1 MFLLRQFLLLKQVS
15 SNNSEVVKSTSLY
28 FLIMWENTVTVA
40 INPEFSKNL
49 IERIKQNIIPEL
61 KRTEGKGDQYV
72 VDELILFIELNPQHI
87 VAQDLRILREL
98 KLAKINF
105 IQI

>member
-1 MFLLRQFLLLKQVS
+1 
-15 SNNSEVVKSTSLY
+15 
-28 FLIMWENTVTVA
+28 MWENTVTVA

-61 KRTEGKGDQYV
+61 KRTEGKGDQYFV
-72 VDELILFIELNPQHI
+72 EEIVLFIELNPQYI
-87 VAQDLRILREL
+87 VAQDLRVLREL

>member
-1 MFLLRQFLLLKQVS
+1 
-15 SNNSEVVKSTSLY
+15 
-28 FLIMWENTVTVA
+28 MWENTVTVA

-61 KRTEGKGDQYV
+61 KRAEGKGDQYV
-72 VDELILFIELNPQHI
+72 VDELILFIELNPQYI
-87 VAQDLRILREL
+87 VAQDLHVLRKL
-98 KLAKINF
+98 RLAKINF

>member
-1 MFLLRQFLLLKQVS
+1 
-15 SNNSEVVKSTSLY
+15 
-28 FLIMWENTVTVA
+28 MWENTVTIA

-61 KRTEGKGDQYV
+61 KRIEGKGDQYV
-72 VDELILFIELNPQHI
+72 VDELVLFVELNPQYI
-87 VAQDLRILREL
+87 VAQDLQVLREL

>member
-1 MFLLRQFLLLKQVS
+1 
-15 SNNSEVVKSTSLY
+15 
-28 FLIMWENTVTVA
+28 MWENTVTVA

-61 KRTEGKGDQYV
+61 KRVEGKGDQYI
-72 VDELILFIELNPQHI
+72 VDELVLFIELNPQYI
-87 VAQDLRILREL
+87 VAQDLQVLREL

>member
-1 MFLLRQFLLLKQVS
+1 
-15 SNNSEVVKSTSLY
+15 
-28 FLIMWENTVTVA
+28 MWENTVTIA

-49 IERIKQNIIPEL
+49 IERIKQNITPEL
-61 KRTEGKGDQYV
+61 KRIEGKGDQYV
-72 VDELILFIELNPQHI
+72 VDELVLFVELNPQYI
-87 VAQDLRILREL
+87 VAQDLQVLREL

>member
-1 MFLLRQFLLLKQVS
+1 
-15 SNNSEVVKSTSLY
+15 
-28 FLIMWENTVTVA
+28 MWENTVTVA

-49 IERIKQNIIPEL
+49 IERIKQNIISEL
-61 KRTEGKGDQYV
+61 KRVEGKGDQYV
-72 VDELILFIELNPQHI
+72 VDELILFIELNPQYI
-87 VAQDLRILREL
+87 VAQDLQVLREL

>member
-1 MFLLRQFLLLKQVS
+1 
-15 SNNSEVVKSTSLY
+15 
-28 FLIMWENTVTVA
+28 MWENTVTIA

-61 KRTEGKGDQYV
+61 KRIEGKGDQYV
-72 VDELILFIELNPQHI
+72 VDELILFIELNPQYI
-87 VAQDLRILREL
+87 VAKDLHVLREL

>member
-1 MFLLRQFLLLKQVS
+1 
-15 SNNSEVVKSTSLY
+15 
-28 FLIMWENTVTVA
+28 MWEYTVTVA

-61 KRTEGKGDQYV
+61 KRIEGKGDQYV
-72 VDELILFIELNPQHI
+72 VDEIVLFIELNPQHI
-87 VAQDLRILREL
+87 VVQDLHVLREL

>member
-1 MFLLRQFLLLKQVS
+1 
-15 SNNSEVVKSTSLY
+15 
-28 FLIMWENTVTVA
+28 MWENTVTVA

-61 KRTEGKGDQYV
+61 KRIEGKGDQYV
-72 VDELILFIELNPQHI
+72 VDELILFIELNPQYI
-87 VAQDLRILREL
+87 VAQDLQVLREL

>member
-1 MFLLRQFLLLKQVS
+1 
-15 SNNSEVVKSTSLY
+15 
-28 FLIMWENTVTVA
+28 MWENTVTVA

-72 VDELILFIELNPQHI
+72 VDELRLFIELNPQYI
-87 VAQDLRILREL
+87 VAQDLHILREL
-98 KLAKINF
+98 GLAKINF

>member
-1 MFLLRQFLLLKQVS
+1 
-15 SNNSEVVKSTSLY
+15 
-28 FLIMWENTVTVA
+28 MWENTVTVA

-72 VDELILFIELNPQHI
+72 VDELILFIELNPQYI
-87 VAQDLRILREL
+87 VAKDLHVLREL

>member
-1 MFLLRQFLLLKQVS
+1 
-15 SNNSEVVKSTSLY
+15 
-28 FLIMWENTVTVA
+28 MWENTVTIA

-61 KRTEGKGDQYV
+61 KRIEGKGDQYV
-72 VDELILFIELNPQHI
+72 VDELILFIELNPQYI
-87 VAQDLRILREL
+87 VAKDLQVLREL
-98 KLAKINF
+98 KLVKINF